1 MTTISHITFSCYPN
15 INLSN
20 GGKSTKAVFQLNCLV
35 NKRHAYQLVSKQIWY
50 SQSRIEWLWA
60 PDSTTFFL
68 LYKYINPPPN
78 IPPSTTK
85 VKKPLWAY
93 LNITHTPHGPPLL
106 YRLSHTFFF
115 VLCSIFLSHSL
126 GFLGKH
132 ENCLIAWPK
141 GLRQRGGEGRFWL
154 RLMDG
159 RIVYLFFFVIPC
171 SSQPDY
177 KSNWKRKPSGS
188 LSAIFIIIRNMGTN

>member
-1 MTTISHITFSCYPN
+1 MTV
-15 INLSN
+15 
-20 GGKSTKAVFQLNCLV
+20 STWLN
-35 NKRHAYQLVSKQIWY
+35 Y
-50 SQSRIEWLWA
+50 
-60 PDSTTFFL
+60 FFL
-68 LYKYINPPPN
+68 LYKYI
-78 IPPSTTK
+78 
-85 VKKPLWAY
+85 
-93 LNITHTPHGPPLL
+93 TPQHPPLHRQSEETPL
-106 YRLSHTFFF
+106 GIFEHYSYAAWAAVALSLIAHFFF